1 MKAIYTRGAL
11 ADLDEILARLKS
23 VNPLAAAAVERSIRA
38 TVARVEKWPR
48 SARAVSQWKKGN
60 VRAVPLVRYPYLIF
74 YQIKNEWIE
83 VLHVRHMSRA
93 SWKGSVG

>member
-1 MKAIYTRGAL
+1 MKAVYTRGAL
-11 ADLDEILARLKS
+11 ADLDEILARFKS

-48 SARAVSQWKKGN
+48 SARAVRQWKEGN

-74 YQIKNEWIE
+74 YQIKDEWIE
-83 VLHVRHMSRA
+83 VLHVRHTSRA
-93 SWKGSVG
+93 SWKGPAG

>member
-1 MKAIYTRGAL
+1 MKAVYTRGAL
-11 ADLDEILARLKS
+11 ADLDEILARIKS

-48 SARAVSQWKKGN
+48 SARSVRQWKEGN

-74 YQIKNEWIE
+74 YQIKGEWIE
-83 VLHVRHMSRA
+83 VLHVRHTSRA
-93 SWKGSVG
+93 SWKDPTS

>member
-1 MKAIYTRGAL
+1 MKAVYTRGAL

-48 SARAVSQWKKGN
+48 SARAVRQWKEGS

-74 YQIKNEWIE
+74 YQIKDEWIE
-83 VLHVRHMSRA
+83 VLHVRHTSRA
-93 SWKGSVG
+93 SWKGPAS

>member
-48 SARAVSQWKKGN
+48 SARAVRQWKKAN

-74 YQIKNEWIE
+74 YQIKDEWIE
-83 VLHVRHMSRA
+83 VLHVRHTSRA
-93 SWKGSVG
+93 SWKGPAG